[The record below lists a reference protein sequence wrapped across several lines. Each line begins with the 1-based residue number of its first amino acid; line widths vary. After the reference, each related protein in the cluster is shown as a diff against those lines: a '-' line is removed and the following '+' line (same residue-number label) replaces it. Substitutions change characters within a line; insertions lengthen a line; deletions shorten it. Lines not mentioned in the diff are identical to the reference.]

1 MNLIGSTGLNPYKEV
16 GDDIEC
22 LIRLDKAASYVSDKD
37 LAEAIKLYVNT
48 VSKGYLVVFA
58 QPEIK

>member
-1 MNLIGSTGLNPYKEV
+1 MNLISGPSLNPYKEV

-22 LIRLDKAASYVSDKD
+22 LIRLDKAASYVNDKD

-48 VSKGYLVVFA
+48 ASKGYLMLLA
-58 QPEIK
+58 RPEIK